1 MSKVQYLLYTII
13 MMLSLLVN
21 SCTRKD
27 YENHESKEENTENS
41 DISFESAEI
50 DDNTSDDEIYASDAS
65 MEDYSSDV
73 SLPFVPF
80 D

>member
-1 MSKVQYLLYTII
+1 MSSVPIDL
-13 MMLSLLVN
+13 
-21 SCTRKD
+21 
-27 YENHESKEENTENS
+27 ENS

-50 DDNTSDDEIYASDAS
+50 DDNTSDDEIYVSDAS